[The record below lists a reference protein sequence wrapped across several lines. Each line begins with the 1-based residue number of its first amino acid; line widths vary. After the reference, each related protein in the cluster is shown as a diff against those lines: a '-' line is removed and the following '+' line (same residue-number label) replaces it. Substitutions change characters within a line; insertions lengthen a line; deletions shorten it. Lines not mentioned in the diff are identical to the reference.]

1 MQIVKRSPTAQ
12 ITVGAIITT
21 SILTGHW
28 GTAAAVAG
36 CWVGSRPLTHAVAS
50 GVGAI
55 GLVDAKLVAAIER
68 LQIGQAE
75 VATTP

>member
-1 MQIVKRSPTAQ
+1 MKRSPTTQ
-12 ITVGAIITT
+12 IDAGTVITA

-36 CWVGSRPLTHAVAS
+36 CWLGSRPLTHAVAS

-55 GLVDAKLVAAIER
+55 GLADAKLVAAVER